1 MNFFCIYGCDIF
13 SQCVLCI
20 TIYLFCILYILPFS
34 YVKVRLFRFANLEC
48 ECVTLIILEK
58 ITLSIISSLEISNFI
73 SILMAESEANMYIYI
88 FIFLFFKCIFCPF

>member
-73 SILMAESEANMYIYI
+73 SILKAWQICIYI
-88 FIFLFFKCIFCPF
+88 FVFIFFKCIFNPF

>member
-73 SILMAESEANMYIYI
+73 SILKAWQICIYI
-88 FIFLFFKCIFCPF
+88 FILIFFKCIFNPF

>member
-1 MNFFCIYGCDIF
+1 MVVTF
-13 SQCVLCI
+13 SVSVCCVLPY
-20 TIYLFCILYILPFS
+20 TYLFCILYILPFS

-73 SILMAESEANMYIYI
+73 SILKAWQICIYI
-88 FIFLFFKCIFCPF
+88 FIFIFFKCIFNPF

>member
-73 SILMAESEANMYIYI
+73 SILKAWQICIYI
-88 FIFLFFKCIFCPF
+88 FIFIFFKCIFNPF

>member
-20 TIYLFCILYILPFS
+20 TIYLFRILYILPFS

-58 ITLSIISSLEISNFI
+58 ITLRIISSLEISNFI
-73 SILMAESEANMYIYI
+73 SILKAWQICIYI
-88 FIFLFFKCIFCPF
+88 FIFFKCIFNPF